1 MGLIF
6 ALHTLSSRE
15 LNIEFN
21 LHIELHI
28 ALLV

>member
-6 ALHTLSSRE
+6 ALNTLSSRE

-21 LHIELHI
+21 LRIELHI